1 MGKEKGKDVKKEG
14 SGQDKDGMEWG
25 RRSVKM

>member
-1 MGKEKGKDVKKEG
+1 MGKEKCKDVKKVG
-14 SGQDKDGMEWG
+14 RGQDKDGMEWG